1 MTLSAESIW
10 LYAGAMVAIWLTPG
24 PVWVAIMARA
34 LASGFR
40 GVWPLALGVAI
51 GDMIWPLIAIFGLA
65 VIVGQHAALMIG
77 LRWVA
82 AIVFVGMG
90 ILLLRHA
97 NQPVERDSRLTRRG
111 RWAGFTAGLLAI
123 TGNPKAALF
132 YVGVLPGFFDVA
144 RISAADVVLIVA
156 MSTAIPF
163 VLNLAMGG
171 VVGAARARLA
181 TPTGLRRMN
190 LVSGG
195 LLIAVGCVIAVGQL
209 LAG

>member
-1 MTLSAESIW
+1 MTLDAHSLW

-40 GVWPLALGVAI
+40 GVWPLAVGVAI
-51 GDMIWPLIAIFGLA
+51 GDMLWPLIAIFGLA
-65 VIVGQHAALMIG
+65 VIVSQSAALLIG

-82 AIVFVGMG
+82 AIVFIGMG
-90 ILLLRHA
+90 IALLRHA
-97 NQPVERDSRLTRRG
+97 AQPVEKDSRLTRRG
-111 RWAGFTAGLLAI
+111 RWAGFSAGLLAI

-132 YVGVLPGFFDVA
+132 YVTVLPGFFDVRQLTGWDITVIA
-144 RISAADVVLIVA
+144 A
-156 MSTAIPF
+156 MSALIPF
-163 VLNLAMGG
+163 GLNLIMGG
-171 VVGAARARLA
+171 AVAAARAKLA

-190 LVSGG
+190 LMSGG
-195 LLIAVGCVIAVGQL
+195 LLILVGCVIALGQL